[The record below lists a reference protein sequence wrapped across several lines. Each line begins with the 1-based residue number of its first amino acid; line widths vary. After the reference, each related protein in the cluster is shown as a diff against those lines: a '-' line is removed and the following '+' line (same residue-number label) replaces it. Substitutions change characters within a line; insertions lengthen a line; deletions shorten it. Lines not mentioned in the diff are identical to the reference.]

1 MLKLNTPVTTPHGLS
16 LTGVV
21 YRWTGL
27 QLDARGSAVVV
38 LTGFASLEA
47 AQSYGTPSEKQP
59 IEERRYGVGGLD
71 FARLAAATPT
81 GASHSE
87 VISAMVYGH
96 IRSVVPEFAAAEDV
110 GL

>member
-38 LTGFASLEA
+38 LTGYASLEA
-47 AQSYGTPSEKQP
+47 AQAYGTPAEKQP

-71 FARLAAATPT
+71 FARLAA
-81 GASHSE
+81 GAPVGANHSE
-87 VISAMVYGH
+87 VISSMIYSH
-96 IRSVVPEFAAAEDV
+96 IRAAVPEFAGAEDV